1 MYEQP
6 SCQILTMPKSAHL
19 FQTCFWSH
27 VKVAYSPDPFLMEVS
42 AVKLLA

>member
-6 SCQILTMPKSAHL
+6 LCHMMTMPKSAFL

-27 VKVAYSPDPFLMEVS
+27 VKVAYSLDPFLMEVS